1 MDPVLGIDVIIQFKK
16 NDEFLNYACA
26 TNIRIDF
33 EMETKSVKTIGDGN
47 WRKLRGQSKSY
58 RVTISGLSKFDDD
71 TVPHVFDL
79 WTYFDAMTNIE
90 HRVFFTQDVSTVRIF
105 EGQSLPTNW
114 GLGGASEGF
123 ADGDVVLE
131 GDGAPEL
138 KTAIIQCEAEITGA
152 TQGLMS
158 GQNSIRIDSLTGGPI
173 TRYEFS
179 IDGGGRTTR
188 FTDGTLPDEFVI
200 GNGVGS
206 VGSIHDVTLWPICDN
221 GFDGEPYEFQ
231 IENQPG

>member
-1 MDPVLGIDVIIQFKK
+1 MDPVTGKNVTIQLKK
-16 NDEFLNYACA
+16 NDEFIDYACA
-26 TNIRIDF
+26 REIRIEF
-33 EMETKSVKTIGDGN
+33 AMETKSVNTIGDGN
-47 WRKLRGQSKSY
+47 WEKPRGQSKSY

-79 WTYFDAMTNIE
+79 WTYFDAMTSIE
-90 HRVFFTQDVSTVRIF
+90 YRMYFTQGPGVVRIF
-105 EGQSLPTNW
+105 EGLSLPTAW

-123 ADGDVVLE
+123 AEGDVVLE

-138 KTAIIQCEAEITGA
+138 KTAIIQCEAEITG
-152 TQGLMS
+152 TTMGLIS
-158 GQNSIRIDSLTGGPI
+158 GQNSITIDSLSGGPI

-179 IDGGGRTTR
+179 IDGGGRVTR
-188 FTDGTLPDEFVI
+188 FTDGTLPDSFVI

-206 VGSIHDVTLWPICDN
+206 VGSIHDVVLWPICDN

-231 IENQPG
+231 IENQP